1 MSPYARAVRHSPV
14 TPILQT
20 ARLIGDSVWA
30 FPVLEGIHL
39 LGLSLLGGAILVV
52 DLRMLGAGLTSQRTA
67 ALARAARPWLLRA
80 IVLMLATG
88 IPLFMSEAVKCYW
101 NMSFR
106 VKMVALPIA
115 LAFTFLVKQR
125 VAMNESLEGSNR
137 SRLVAVG
144 SIAIW
149 FTVAMAG
156 RWIGF
161 SA

>member
-1 MSPYARAVRHSPV
+1 MLWFFEWCEQSWFG
-14 TPILQT
+14 Q
-20 ARLIGDSVWA
+20 LIGDSAWA

-67 ALARAARPWLLRA
+67 TLAKAARPWLLRA
-80 IVLMLATG
+80 IALMLATG

-101 NMSFR
+101 NTSFR

-125 VAMNESLEGSNR
+125 VAMNEDLEGSKK

>member
-1 MSPYARAVRHSPV
+1 MLWFFEWCEQSWLGTLV
-14 TPILQT
+14 
-20 ARLIGDSVWA
+20 GDSTWA

-52 DLRMLGAGLTSQRTA
+52 DLRMLGIGLTSQRTA
-67 ALARAARPWLLRA
+67 SLASAARPWLLRA
-80 IVLMLATG
+80 LGLMLATG

-106 VKMVALPIA
+106 VKMVALPLA

-125 VAMNESLEGSNR
+125 VAMNEEMEGNNR
-137 SRLVAVG
+137 SRLVAAG
-144 SIAIW
+144 SIVVW

-161 SA
+161 SS